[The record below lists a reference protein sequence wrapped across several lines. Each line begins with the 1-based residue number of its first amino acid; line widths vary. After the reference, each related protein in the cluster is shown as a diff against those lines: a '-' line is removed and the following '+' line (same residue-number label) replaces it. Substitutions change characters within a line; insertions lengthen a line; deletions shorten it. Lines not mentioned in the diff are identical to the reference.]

1 MNQAEK
7 EGIIGKAEFFKGLKG
22 PLIRSLADIA
32 LVKSLKKGDCL
43 FHEGDRGNAM
53 FVLASGSMQISKMSP
68 EGKEIVIKLL
78 QPCEVF
84 GEVILFEQ
92 REYPAQA
99 TAVTDSDVL
108 MLSRHQIDCLF
119 LEKDFRDGFIGMLM
133 NKLRY
138 LTDRILTLT
147 SHDVQ
152 ERFFIF
158 LRDHYG
164 LQKEYD
170 IQIPKKDIAAAI
182 GTNPETFSRL
192 IAKLEKQK
200 IISWKG
206 KNLVMIDEDYLAKL

>member
-1 MNQAEK
+1 MNPAEK
-7 EGIIGKAEFFKGLKG
+7 EEIIGKAEFFRGLKT
-22 PLIRSLADIA
+22 PLIRALADIA

-43 FHEGDRGNAM
+43 FHEGDRGNAV
-53 FVLASGSMQISKMSP
+53 FVLASGSIQISKMSP
-68 EGKEIVIKLL
+68 DGKEIVIKLL
-78 QPCEVF
+78 QPSEVF

-99 TAVTDSDVL
+99 AAVTDSEVL

-119 LEKDFRDGFIGMLM
+119 LEKEFRDGFIGMLM

-138 LTDRILTLT
+138 LTGRILTLA

-158 LRDHYG
+158 LHDHYG
-164 LQKEYD
+164 IQKEYD

-200 IISWKG
+200 VISWKG
-206 KNLVMIDEDYLAKL
+206 KKLVVIEEDYFP